1 MTKQLGLDLPSR
13 AALEREAFFAAPC
26 NQVALAMIDRWPD
39 WAGGKLALHGPTGS
53 GKTHLTHVWAAASGA
68 TILQA
73 DALTGADIPTIAMGH
88 VAVEDVPEIAGNA
101 EAETALFHLHN
112 LALANGQNLL
122 LTGTGPVAG
131 WGLGLPDLTS
141 RLAGT
146 TAIGIEAPDDVL
158 LTVLLAK
165 LLDDRQLRTAPNLIP
180 YLLRRMDRSYAAAI
194 ALTQALDAA
203 SLAGKR
209 PVTRALAADVFDA
222 LDNTPPAGDT

>member
-26 NQVALAMIDRWPD
+26 NHVALAMIDRWPD
-39 WAGGKLALHGPTGS
+39 WAGGKLVLSGPTGS

-73 DALTGADIPTIAMGH
+73 TALTETEVPTLAQGH
-88 VAVEDVPEIAGNA
+88 VAVEDVPRIAGNA
-101 EAETALFHLHN
+101 AAETALFHLHN
-112 LALANGQNLL
+112 LVLANGRNLL
-122 LTGTGPVAG
+122 LTGTGPVAA
-131 WGLGLPDLTS
+131 WGLRLPDLVS
-141 RLAGT
+141 RLGGT
-146 TAIGIEAPDDVL
+146 TAITIEEPDDVL

-165 LLDDRQLRTAPNLIP
+165 LLDDRQLRTSANLIP

-222 LDNTPPAGDT
+222 LDNTPPAGDN

>member
-26 NQVALAMIDRWPD
+26 NQVALAMVDRWPD
-39 WAGGKLALHGPTGS
+39 WAGGKLVLHGPTGS

-73 DALTGADIPTIAMGH
+73 DALTEADIPTIALGH
-88 VAVEDVPEIAGNA
+88 VAVEDVPQIAGNA

-112 LALANGQNLL
+112 LVLANGQNLL

-131 WGLGLPDLTS
+131 WRLGLPDLTS

-146 TAIGIEAPDDVL
+146 TAIGIEGPDDVL